1 MEKNKYLKGAFY
13 LSTATIVFM
22 LSGYLINIIL
32 GRFLGPELYGVYGV
46 IISLMTALNIVQ
58 LSGPPQAVSKF
69 IAEKKT
75 SAENILA
82 SGLQVQLITTII
94 IALMFFILAPLISNL
109 FNDSNFT
116 GYCRAAALIF
126 PFYGLFALFSG
137 YYNGLHKFKFQAYMY
152 VLYSLSKLL
161 LVVIL
166 TIKFGIYGAIAGF
179 VIAPIISLILGLR
192 RPHTK
197 RVTYKKK
204 IILYSMP
211 LIGVAIFTTLQL
223 SIDLFSLKAIVSSTA
238 VVGYYVVSQN
248 IALIPYMAMNAIG
261 QVLFPSVSKFLG
273 AGQIDDVRNIIGQS
287 LRYLLI
293 FLLPMTAALYAT
305 APSLIHLLFGI
316 KYMPA
321 VVPLRILLVSY
332 VLLAIFS
339 MLANVLNGAG
349 EAQSTMRIAAAGLLT
364 CFFGCIM
371 LIPHLGANGAAFGAL
386 IGASISS
393 SLSSITTYKIFR
405 FNFSYKSLMNALLGS
420 IIILTIAMLM
430 PFPIALLPLEYIL
443 LAIAYLLTLHTMGE
457 ITLEDKTHIKN
468 LLPAWLPL
476 NRWL

>member
-1 MEKNKYLKGAFY
+1 
-13 LSTATIVFM
+13 
-22 LSGYLINIIL
+22 
-32 GRFLGPELYGVYGV
+32 
-46 IISLMTALNIVQ
+46 
-58 LSGPPQAVSKF
+58 
-69 IAEKKT
+69 
-75 SAENILA
+75 
-82 SGLQVQLITTII
+82 
-94 IALMFFILAPLISNL
+94 
-109 FNDSNFT
+109 
-116 GYCRAAALIF
+116 
-126 PFYGLFALFSG
+126 
-137 YYNGLHKFKFQAYMY
+137 
-152 VLYSLSKLL
+152 
-161 LVVIL
+161 
-166 TIKFGIYGAIAGF
+166 
-179 VIAPIISLILGLR
+179 
-192 RPHTK
+192 
-197 RVTYKKK
+197 
-204 IILYSMP
+204 
-211 LIGVAIFTTLQL
+211 
-223 SIDLFSLKAIVSSTA
+223 
-238 VVGYYVVSQN
+238 
-248 IALIPYMAMNAIG
+248 
-261 QVLFPSVSKFLG
+261 
-273 AGQIDDVRNIIGQS
+273 VRNIIGQS